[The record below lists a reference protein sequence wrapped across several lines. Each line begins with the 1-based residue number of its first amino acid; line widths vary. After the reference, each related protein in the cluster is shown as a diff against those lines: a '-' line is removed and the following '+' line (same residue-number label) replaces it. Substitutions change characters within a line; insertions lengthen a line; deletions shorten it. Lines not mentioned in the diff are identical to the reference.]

1 MHTDDTYTVRVR
13 PHVLRNG
20 AEVAVATVDGVGA
33 LVVPVSEEL
42 AHGCIRA
49 IESSGTG
56 LLEAHAVTVEE
67 IEELCADYGVATVGL
82 FGLDEGGG
90 LDVISVETV
99 GLVLTR
105 DHD

>member
-20 AEVAVATVDGVGA
+20 AEVAVATVD
-33 LVVPVSEEL
+33 
-42 AHGCIRA
+42 
-49 IESSGTG
+49 
-56 LLEAHAVTVEE
+56 
-67 IEELCADYGVATVGL
+67 GVATVGL